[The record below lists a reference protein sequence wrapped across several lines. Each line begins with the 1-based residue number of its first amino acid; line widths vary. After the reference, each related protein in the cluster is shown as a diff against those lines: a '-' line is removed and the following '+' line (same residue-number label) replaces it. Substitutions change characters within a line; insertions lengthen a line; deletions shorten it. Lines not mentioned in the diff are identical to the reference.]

1 MGNNQSQIQVNKS
14 VIKGIFAALGSF
26 FGMEGKENK
35 IQMQKQE
42 ELEKE
47 LEAIRKEEE
56 KLGATKRIN
65 KLSDTLQSYRVDPEK
80 LKTTNKV
87 PKIKTANIK
96 ETKKIKNEEREI
108 GD

>member
-1 MGNNQSQIQVNKS
+1 MGSNQSQMQVNKS
-14 VIKGIFAALGSF
+14 MIKGIFVALGSF

-65 KLSDTLQSYRVDPEK
+65 KLSDILQSYKVEPEK
-80 LKTTNKV
+80 LKT
-87 PKIKTANIK
+87 A
-96 ETKKIKNEEREI
+96 KKISKVKTENIPEIKKTKIEDREI

>member
-14 VIKGIFAALGSF
+14 VMKGIFAALGSF
-26 FGMEGKENK
+26 FGLEGKESK
-35 IQMQKQE
+35 EQLQKQE
-42 ELEKE
+42 DLEKE

-65 KLSDTLQSYRVDPEK
+65 KLGDSLQSYKVSPEK
-80 LKTTNKV
+80 LHAAKKT
-87 PKIKTANIK
+87 PKIQPVKRK
-96 ETKKIKNEEREI
+96 EQEEIKNEGREI